1 MSKFVKRDEVVL
13 LRDSIS
19 YRGSNIPV
27 GTRGTIVTLDVDSS
41 TVYYVNFDGYGVR
54 RVREDSLSLA
64 SKNNIDVIG
73 DFYMKIKNEG
83 YISSHSTIAPRTFNI
98 AYSIKDVIYNDP
110 ATIIFWKDGTK
121 SVVKCDGEKYDP
133 EKGFAMAVCKKV
145 FGNEGNYYN
154 TFKKW
159 LPEEI
164 EFEVGEFVRLS
175 KEIYGI
181 SAGSWVYIIDIDKE
195 KKNSYIVSTSKG
207 WTCTVDKE
215 YLRRKTK

>member
-13 LRDSIS
+13 LRDLTS
-19 YRGSNIPV
+19 YRGPNIPV

-54 RVREDSLSLA
+54 RVREDSLSLL
-64 SKNNIDVIG
+64 SKNDIGIIG
-73 DFYMKIKNEG
+73 DFYMKIKNEK
-83 YISSHSTIAPRTFNI
+83 YISSSSTIAPRTFNI
-98 AYSIKDVIYNDP
+98 ASSIKDVIYNDP

-121 SVVKCDGEKYDP
+121 SVVKCDGEEYDP
-133 EKGFAMAVCKKV
+133 EKGFAMAVCKKA

-159 LPEEI
+159 LPEER
-164 EFEVGEFVRLS
+164 EFEVGEFVKLS
-175 KEIYGI
+175 KEIYGM
-181 SAGSWVYIIDIDKE
+181 SAGSWVYIADIDKE
-195 KKNSYIVSTSKG
+195 KKNSYIVRTNKG
-207 WTCTVDKE
+207 WTCTVDKK

>member
-13 LRDSIS
+13 LRDLTS
-19 YRGSNIPV
+19 YRGPNIPV
-27 GTRGTIVTLDVDSS
+27 WTRGTIVTLDVDSS

-54 RVREDSLSLA
+54 RVREDSLSLL
-64 SKNNIDVIG
+64 SKNDINIG
-73 DFYMKIKNEG
+73 DFYMKLINEE
-83 YISSHSTIAPRTFNI
+83 YISSSSTIAPRTFNI
-98 AYSIKDVIYNDP
+98 ASSIKDVIYNDP

-121 SVVKCDGEKYDP
+121 SVVKCDGEEYDP

-159 LPEEI
+159 PPEER
-164 EFEVGEFVRLS
+164 EFEVGEIVRLS
-175 KEIYGI
+175 KELYGLK
-181 SAGSWVYIIDIDKE
+181 AGTLVHIVDKE
-195 KKNSYIVSTSKG
+195 KENCYIIRTNAG
-207 WTCTVDKE
+207 WKVTVDKE